1 MYNIPTMAPAIANI
15 NKLAID
21 PENEEALAFREAT
34 TKEVLAFVHYFK
46 ECVTAEDCDKHL
58 KSISHNQI
66 MVVAWILIKEH
77 LYNDAIKSALW

>member
-1 MYNIPTMAPAIANI
+1 MARQELITQD
-15 NKLAID
+15 LSQM
-21 PENEEALAFREAT
+21 LLQ
-34 TKEVLAFVHYFK
+34 EVLAFVHYFK